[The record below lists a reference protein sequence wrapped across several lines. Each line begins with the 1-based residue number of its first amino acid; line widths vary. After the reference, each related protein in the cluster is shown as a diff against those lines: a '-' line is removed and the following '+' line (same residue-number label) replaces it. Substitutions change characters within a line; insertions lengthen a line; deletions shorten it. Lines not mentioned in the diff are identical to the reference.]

1 MKNNK
6 YRTPEDFRKALEE
19 RIRKTTESENK
30 TVNDIMYKVSFDRFL
45 ARIFH
50 NGNENWILKG
60 GYSLELRFKDIS
72 GISRTTTDIDFALRE
87 LQNTTEEELWDSLK
101 EIANVDLND
110 WFIFEVNAPTKELIL
125 PTYGG
130 WRFLVVSK
138 IGPREFNRFN
148 VDISIAEGF
157 VSKPIWKK
165 GSDIL
170 SFAGI
175 EPAKILI
182 ISAEKQF
189 AEKIH
194 AYTNPLLVNNSR
206 TRDLVDLVIYID
218 QGFKDKEL
226 LKKEISLTFKTRN
239 THDVPKVILEP
250 SKDWEKPYQ
259 NLASKWGASKT
270 DLNQAFEYLS
280 SFWGDLYSH

>member
-1 MKNNK
+1 MKNSK
-6 YRTPEDFRKALEE
+6 YKTPEDFRKALEE
-19 RIRKTTESENK
+19 RIRKTAESENK

-60 GYSLELRFKDIS
+60 GYSLELRFKNIT

-87 LQNTTEEELWDSLK
+87 LKNTTEEELWDSLK
-101 EIANVDLND
+101 EIANRDLND
-110 WFIFEVNAPTKELIL
+110 WFVFEVNAPTKELIL

-148 VDISIAEGF
+148 VDISLAEGF
-157 VSKPIWKK
+157 VSNPIWEK

-175 EPAKILI
+175 EAPKILL
-182 ISAEKQF
+182 ISTEKQF

-194 AYTNPLLVNNSR
+194 AYTNPLIVNNSR

-218 QGFKDKEL
+218 QSFQDKEL
-226 LKKEISLTFKTRN
+226 LKKEINLTFKTRN

-250 SKDWEKPYQ
+250 PKDWEKPYQ
-259 NLASKWGASKT
+259 NLAGQWGASKIYLK
-270 DLNQAFEYLS
+270 DAFEYLS
-280 SFWGDLYSH
+280 DFWSDLYNS

>member
-6 YRTPEDFRKALEE
+6 YKTPEDFRKALEE
-19 RIRKTTESENK
+19 RIRKTSESENK
-30 TVNDIMYKVSFDRFL
+30 TVNDVMYKVSFDRFL
-45 ARIFH
+45 ARVFH
-50 NGNENWILKG
+50 NGNEKWILKG

-87 LQNTTEEELWDSLK
+87 LKNITEEELWDSFK
-101 EIANVDLND
+101 EMAKIDLND
-110 WFIFEVNAPTKELIL
+110 WFTFEVNAPTKELIL

-157 VSKPIWKK
+157 VSKPIWKE

-175 EPAKILI
+175 EPAKILL
-182 ISAEKQF
+182 ISVEKQF

-218 QGFKDKEL
+218 QEFKDKEL

-239 THDVPKVILEP
+239 AHDVPKVILEP
-250 SKDWEKPYQ
+250 SEDWEKPYQ
-259 NLASKWGASKT
+259 NLASKWGASRKT
-270 DLNQAFEYLS
+270 LDKAFEYLS
-280 SFWGDLYSH
+280 VFWTDLYSH

>member
-6 YRTPEDFRKALEE
+6 YKTPEDFRKALEE
-19 RIRKTTESENK
+19 RIKKAAELENK
-30 TVNDIMYKVSFDRFL
+30 TVNDVMYKVSFDRLL

-72 GISRTTTDIDFALRE
+72 SISRTTTDIDFALRE
-87 LQNTTEEELWDSLK
+87 LKNITEEELWDSLK
-101 EIANVDLND
+101 EIAKRDLND

-130 WRFLVVSK
+130 WRFLVISK

-157 VSKPIWKK
+157 VSKPIWEK

-175 EPAKILI
+175 EPAKILL

-226 LKKEISLTFKTRN
+226 LKQEISLTFKTRN
-239 THDVPKVILEP
+239 THDVPKIILEP

-259 NLASKWGASKT
+259 NLASKWGASRKAL
-270 DLNQAFEYLS
+270 DEAFEYLS
-280 SFWGDLYSH
+280 VFWTDLYSH

>member
-6 YRTPEDFRKALEE
+6 YKTPEDFRRALEE
-19 RIRKTTESENK
+19 RIRKVAESENK
-30 TVNDIMYKVSFDRFL
+30 TVNDIMYKISFDRFL
-45 ARIFH
+45 ARVFY

-87 LQNTTEEELWDSLK
+87 LKNITEEELWYSLQ
-101 EIANVDLND
+101 EIAKMDLND
-110 WFIFEVNAPTKELIL
+110 WFTFEVNAPTKELVL

-130 WRFLVVSK
+130 WRFLVISK

-148 VDISIAEGF
+148 VDVSIAEGF
-157 VSKPIWKK
+157 VSNPNWEE
-165 GSDIL
+165 GSNIL

-175 EPAKILI
+175 EPPRIFL

-206 TRDLVDLVIYID
+206 TRDLVDIVIYID

-226 LKKEISLTFKTRN
+226 LKKEISLTFKMRN
-239 THDVPKVILEP
+239 THDIPKAILEP
-250 SKDWEKPYQ
+250 PQDWEKPYK
-259 NLASKWGASKT
+259 NLAGKWGASKIDLKEAFGYLSGFWT
-270 DLNQAFEYLS
+270 DLY
-280 SFWGDLYSH
+280 

>member
-1 MKNNK
+1 MKNSK
-6 YRTPEDFRKALEE
+6 YKTPEDFRKALEE
-19 RIRKTTESENK
+19 RIKKAAELENK
-30 TVNDIMYKVSFDRFL
+30 TVNDVMYKVSFDRFL

-50 NGNENWILKG
+50 NGSENWILKG

-87 LQNTTEEELWDSLK
+87 LKAITEEELWDSLK
-101 EIANVDLND
+101 EIAKRDLND
-110 WFIFEVNAPTKELIL
+110 WFTFEVNAPTKELVL

-157 VSKPIWKK
+157 ISKPLWET

-170 SFAGI
+170 SFADI
-175 EPAKILI
+175 EPAKILL

-194 AYTNPLLVNNSR
+194 AYTNPLLINNSR

-250 SKDWEKPYQ
+250 SKDWEKPYK
-259 NLASKWGASKT
+259 NLANQWGASKKS
-270 DLNQAFEYLS
+270 LKEAFKCLCD
-280 SFWGDLYSH
+280 FWADLYKS

>member
-6 YRTPEDFRKALEE
+6 YKTPEDFRKALEE
-19 RIRKTTESENK
+19 KIRRTAESENK
-30 TVNDIMYKVSFDRFL
+30 TVNDIMYKVAFDRFL

-87 LQNTTEEELWDSLK
+87 LKNITEEELWDSLK
-101 EIANVDLND
+101 EIAKKDLND
-110 WFIFEVNAPTKELIL
+110 WFSFEVSEPTKELVL

-148 VDISIAEGF
+148 VDVSIAEGF
-157 VSKPIWKK
+157 VSKPIWEK

-194 AYTNPLLVNNSR
+194 AYTNPLIINNSR
-206 TRDLVDLVIYID
+206 TRDLVDLIIYID

-226 LKKEISLTFKTRN
+226 LRKEISLTFKTRN
-239 THDVPKVILEP
+239 THDVSKVILEP
-250 SKDWEKPYQ
+250 PKDWEKPYQ
-259 NLASKWGASKT
+259 ALANKWGASKT
-270 DLNQAFEYLS
+270 SLKEAFECLND
-280 SFWGDLYSH
+280 FWNTLYKS